1 MKSTFCLTCAVLALA
16 GCAEPWKLAD
26 KTGSAILPGA
36 EAVPGGHC
44 ESSAMMN
51 ALLYLGYPV
60 NESMIAGAGGALAFT
75 LQKGTFPF
83 IGARNADMREQFFK
97 AAGIGWRLSKPDIDR
112 APDAGW
118 VEIDSLVESGTP
130 VVLRVDMRFLPY
142 RYGGKYG
149 PAWMSFGWHLVTLF
163 GIDRTKGTALVS
175 DTEHPALREIALK
188 DLHKARTSSTKVYP
202 PRGEYYWMEKAPQ
215 EYRFDWNALAAHS
228 LDLVIGNYE
237 AGSLTALENYGK
249 DLAELETWSKQ
260 AFLLPA
266 VLEYMAGNIEDFG
279 TGGASFRMLYR
290 DFLLQ
295 AATESGYAGLSRALP
310 PLEES
315 IAAWHALAAE
325 FRALAPLV
333 KKLDK
338 EARLKA
344 RERLRFLADD
354 IYRKEFRFYTELKNI
369 RGEA

>member
-1 MKSTFCLTCAVLALA
+1 MNVRFCLTCAVLALT
-16 GCAEPWKLAD
+16 GCAEPWKLAE
-26 KTGSAILPGA
+26 KSGSAILPGA
-36 EAVPGGHC
+36 KAVPGGHC

-60 NESMIAGAGGALAFT
+60 NESMIAGAGGALSFT
-75 LQKGTFPF
+75 LQRGTFPF

-97 AAGIGWRLSKPDIDR
+97 AAGIRWHLSAQGVDR

-118 VEIDSLVESGTP
+118 AEIDSLLERGIP

-142 RYGGKYG
+142 LYGGKYG
-149 PAWMSFGWHLVTLF
+149 SAYMSFGWHLVTLF
-163 GIDRTKGTALVS
+163 GIDRTKGIALVS
-175 DTEHPALREIALK
+175 DTGQTVLREIALK
-188 DLHKARTSSTKVYP
+188 DLHKARTSGTKVYP
-202 PRGEYYWMEKAPQ
+202 PHGEYYWIEEAPQ
-215 EYRFDWNALAAHS
+215 GYSTDWNALAAHS

-237 AGSLTALENYGK
+237 GGSLAALENYGK
-249 DLAELETWSKQ
+249 DLAEIETYSKQ
-260 AFLLPA
+260 VFLLPA

-295 AATESGYAGLSRALP
+295 ATAESEYAGLSRALP

-315 IAAWHALAAE
+315 IAAWHALSAE

-333 KKLDK
+333 KKMDK
-338 EARLKA
+338 GGRLEAW
-344 RERLRFLADD
+344 ERLRILADD
-354 IYRKEFRFYTELKNI
+354 LYRKEFRFYTELKRI